1 MVLMSL
7 LLWALALVT
16 SIPLLYLG
24 AEVACGL
31 AAGAAVGRFD
41 PIGDPGRA
49 TLLVPAHNEELIIER
64 TIAALRQSISP
75 STGILVIAD
84 NCSDETANRARAAG
98 AQVAERTQPL
108 LRGKGHALAF
118 GREHLRADPPD
129 VVIVLDADC
138 QLRPGSDVCLTSAAQ
153 RSGKVVQA
161 SNLVVSAA
169 GASPLVQISNFAML
183 VKNVVRAR
191 GMEQIGGG
199 VLLFG
204 TGMAFP
210 WPIFERAPLASSNL
224 VEDTQ
229 LGLWLARRGIRVHLE
244 EGALVTSA
252 GADLSDSAGQRRRWE
267 HGFLDTAMRN
277 AIPLV
282 VQGIAARSRYLL
294 AIGLHL
300 LVPPLALLF
309 LVSTLVLGLLVLG
322 ALSGSAWGPMFLLGT
337 AMALAAGLL
346 LLAWAMEGSAVLRL
360 RALLAVPLYALW
372 KIPIYVG
379 FFIARQS
386 SWNRTGR
393 RPADAP
399 APTEPRP

>member
-346 LLAWAMEGSAVLRL
+346 LLAWAMEGSAVLRF